1 MKRLVKK
8 SDYLLEVRK
17 NYENVDN
24 HEDTKENNE
33 ELEVKHPDTSNEK
46 DKSLYS
52 FN

>member
-1 MKRLVKK
+1 M
-8 SDYLLEVRK
+8 EVRK

-24 HEDTKENNE
+24 HQAIKEE
-33 ELEVKHPDTSNEK
+33 QKDSKELNIKYPDTSNEK